1 MKSRRSMSKDSMAIE
16 ITSMQQ
22 GKKTRLTVKARF
34 DPSTMDAVVERSV
47 AESIC
52 DVVGMDPFPAPIPGK
67 HVMSDASCLVDVNFS
82 GCRVPRMAFVV
93 PDGTLKGAPVMIG
106 TEGLDEHGITVDSTS
121 KKIVAKRCDERIWI
135 E

>member
-1 MKSRRSMSKDSMAIE
+1 MKPRGTRLLALPIE
-16 ITSMQQ
+16 INGTRQGKSTSMTINA
-22 GKKTRLTVKARF
+22 KL

-67 HVMSDASCLVDVNFS
+67 RVMADATCLVDVNFS

-93 PDGTLKGAPVMIG
+93 PDGTLKGTPVVIG
-106 TEGLDEHGITVDSTS
+106 IEDLDDHGITINSTT
-121 KKIVAKRCDERIWI
+121 KKIVANECDERAWI